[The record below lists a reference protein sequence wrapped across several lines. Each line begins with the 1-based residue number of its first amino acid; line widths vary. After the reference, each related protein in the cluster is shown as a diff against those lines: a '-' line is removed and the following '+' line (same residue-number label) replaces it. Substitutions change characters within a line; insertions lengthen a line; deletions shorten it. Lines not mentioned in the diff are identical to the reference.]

1 MSDRELFRG
10 LYDEAT
16 ELAVEVFERGRTDH
30 PCAYLVRGAYAHP
43 KLAPPQGWPGT
54 WREHWQLPETY
65 WGEIECKPSI
75 AFVGINPS
83 ILAEEPFPRHGCGF
97 DEWFDF
103 FRNRLGPGGA
113 LRGIAQSAPPLYR
126 FYSDIT
132 RYALGNAPDVH
143 THALICDAVHYKC
156 RRPGAA
162 GLLGAAIDHSTSVP
176 LTRALIREAA
186 CRVVVLAGQ
195 GSIERLAPV
204 LGVEPLPPTMEE
216 RVGRWFQAANGLR
229 VVPSYHGWDRRNAQT
244 IGHAVACALRG
255 EPVEAVSTARIDRL
269 GEVDIRTAMEMRG
282 LVVTRELTSFFRVDG
297 RAGRRLYWRRSA
309 RGLPPCIE
317 FSGFTIS
324 HASIKPVTDN
334 GRVQGRLECAA
345 VSRDVALEIVARA
358 FDALL

>member
-1 MSDRELFRG
+1 VSARELFRG

-30 PCAYLVRGAYAHP
+30 PCAHLVRDAYADP
-43 KLAPPQGWPGT
+43 KRGPPQGWPGT

-65 WGEIECKPSI
+65 WGEIERGPSI

-83 ILAEEPFPRHGCGF
+83 ILDDEPFPRHGCGF
-97 DEWFDF
+97 DEWFGF
-103 FRNRLGPGGA
+103 FRNRIGPGGA
-113 LRGIAQSAPPLYR
+113 LPGITQSAPRLYR
-126 FYSDIT
+126 FYSDVT
-132 RYALGNAPDVH
+132 RYALGDASDVH

-162 GLLGAAIDHSTSVP
+162 GLLRAAIDHRTSAP

-195 GSIERLAPV
+195 DSIENLAPV
-204 LGVEPLPPTMEE
+204 LGVGPLPPTMQE

-229 VVPSYHGWDRRNAQT
+229 VVPSYHRWDRRNAQT

-255 EPVEAVSTARIDRL
+255 EPVEAVSTAGIDRL
-269 GEVDIRTAMEMRG
+269 GEVDIRTAMEMRS
-282 LVVTRELTSFFRVDG
+282 LVVTRELTSFRGIDG
-297 RAGRRLYWRRSA
+297 RAGRRVYWKRSA
-309 RGLPPCIE
+309 RGLPPYIE
-317 FSGFTIS
+317 FSGFNVS
-324 HASIKPVTDN
+324 HAAVRPVTDN

-358 FDALL
+358 FDAC